1 MNDPGKQPTFSVIT
15 PCRNAAALLPTALR
29 SVHEQT
35 AVISGRAG
43 VQHLVID
50 GASTDATR
58 DVVAGWRD
66 HSVEL
71 ISEPDRGMYDA
82 LAKGLRRATGDW
94 ITYLNAGDTLDDTAF
109 ETILDI
115 AASRGNISWITG
127 RSVMKNDQGRL
138 VRGTVPFAYRR
149 SLILAGQ
156 YCRRPP
162 LFLPFLQQEG
172 TFWRRDLND
181 RVDLDRLSQF
191 RLAGDYYLWHCFAA
205 ECEPVVVASRLGIFQ
220 QHPGQ
225 LSEQRADY
233 LREVATIAA
242 PLKFGAALRGAADAF
257 LWYTPTRVKK
267 LLNRRQILLFDRQTR
282 SWH

>member
-1 MNDPGKQPTFSVIT
+1 MIHPGKRPTFSVIT
-15 PCRNAAALLPTALR
+15 PCRNAAARLPTALR
-29 SVHEQT
+29 LVQEQT
-35 AVISGRAG
+35 AVISGRAD
-43 VQHLVID
+43 VQHVVID
-50 GASTDATR
+50 GASTDDTR
-58 DVVAGWRD
+58 EVVTGWRG

-71 ISEPDRGMYDA
+71 ISEPDQGMYDA

-94 ITYLNAGDTLDDTAF
+94 ITYLNAGDTLDETAF
-109 ETILDI
+109 DTVLDI
-115 AASRGNISWITG
+115 ASKRGNISWITG
-127 RSVMKNDQGRL
+127 RSVMKTDRGQL

-181 RVDLDRLSQF
+181 RVDLERLSRF

-225 LSEQRADY
+225 LSEQRAEY
-233 LREVATIAA
+233 LREVATVAE
-242 PLKFGAALRGAADAF
+242 PLKLGTALRGAADAF

-267 LLNRRQILLFDRQTR
+267 LLNREQILLFDRRTR
-282 SWH
+282 SWQ